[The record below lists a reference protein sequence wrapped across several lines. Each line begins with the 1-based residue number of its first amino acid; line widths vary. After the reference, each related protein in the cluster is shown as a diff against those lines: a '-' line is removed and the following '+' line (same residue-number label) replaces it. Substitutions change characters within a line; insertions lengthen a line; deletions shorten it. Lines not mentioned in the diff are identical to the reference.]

1 MPHVWSNSIDMF
13 VTNPIGIKG
22 EEEAAKMLEKK
33 GFKVVEHNWR
43 MGHLEI
49 DLIAESK
56 NEIVFAEVK
65 ARTSLFGE
73 IRPEEYVDENK
84 KRRMIAAGNA
94 YIKLHR
100 SDKQLR
106 FDIIG
111 ILINPET
118 LEIADR
124 CHIENAFQPS
134 MKSVNSGF
142 YKGRNAYK
150 HRARL

>member
-22 EEEAAKMLEKK
+22 
-33 GFKVVEHNWR
+33 
-43 MGHLEI
+43 
-49 DLIAESK
+49 
-56 NEIVFAEVK
+56 VFAEVK
-65 ARTSLFGE
+65 ARTSLYGE

-111 ILINPET
+111 ILIHPET
-118 LEIADR
+118 LEITDR

-134 MKSVNSGF
+134 MKTVNSGF
-142 YKGRNAYK
+142 YKGRSAYK
-150 HRARL
+150 HRAR